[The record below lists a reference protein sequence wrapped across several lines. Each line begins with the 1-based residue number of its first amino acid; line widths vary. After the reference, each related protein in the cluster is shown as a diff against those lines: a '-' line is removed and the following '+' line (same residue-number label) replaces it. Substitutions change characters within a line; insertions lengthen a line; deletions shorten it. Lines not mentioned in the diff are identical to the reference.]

1 MALQILYSLE
11 YIAEGPVGGRV
22 GLSGSSVMEIGD
34 DVQCDWHRDDL
45 YAALQTSCVV
55 TAWVMLCGDGL
66 LRAEV
71 AVIQNNNPA
80 DR

>member
-1 MALQILYSLE
+1 M
-11 YIAEGPVGGRV
+11 VRCHGGGVRHH
-22 GLSGSSVMEIGD
+22 
-34 DVQCDWHRDDL
+34 WRRDDL